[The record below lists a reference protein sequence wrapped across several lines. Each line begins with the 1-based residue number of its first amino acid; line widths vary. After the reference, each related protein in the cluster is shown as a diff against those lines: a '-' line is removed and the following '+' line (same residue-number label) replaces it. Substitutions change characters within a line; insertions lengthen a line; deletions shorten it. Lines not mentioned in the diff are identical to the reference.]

1 MLDYKIPANP
11 NEFTQGETPELFIYN
26 SNTDSNRYICKKN
39 NKVMSKTNY
48 LFRAFLIAFFLLVFS
63 CQKNETNE
71 VLFQKEVPVK
81 EDATKAWLHKVEH
94 YKKDK
99 NYLSVFHN
107 YYNDKIKEKKYL
119 EAAEVLDFACVYLA
133 DSYDFNDQF
142 MTKVR
147 EFDARYRH
155 KVPELKTTFVDAY
168 LANYYF
174 DKYNLKKACEYF
186 KKITTLEPD
195 DYNSCYNI
203 ARAYY
208 DLSYIYYI
216 MGKQN
221 LSLLA
226 NQKSFEY
233 FSKIDNPKG
242 LAFVYSNYANI
253 YTAIGDKKR
262 AIQNADKAIQ
272 AYKKIDNTYNVYIGL
287 INKIS
292 IYEYLKDKRQRPLID
307 SVYQAFISSK
317 DESKILKIKIF
328 DFKAE
333 NLIYANKLP
342 EAKKI
347 LTDLK
352 PVVEEIDSDD
362 LTQEYKLTSALYEI
376 KKNPNYSNFADIKK
390 TLPTLISNQQYEK
403 VNMLYGVLQNS
414 AIQNKDYKT
423 ALAYEA
429 QKKII
434 ADSIGSIITRVKTV
448 ELEKKYQ
455 TEKKAQ
461 ELKIKEQTITNKN
474 TTIAL
479 LCASLIGIL
488 LINFAFN
495 LKQKQKKLKLEKENT
510 QLYTK
515 QLLEKTEEERKRI
528 ASDLHDSVSHELL
541 SLKNSFEE
549 KTEITSQKIDAIIN
563 DIRSIS
569 RNLHPI
575 MFDKIGLKESINQMV
590 ERAESVNNFMVTA
603 EIDYDSVLSSSDEL
617 QIYRIVQEALSNIIK
632 YADAIAAKISIT
644 ENENSIIIEIKDNGK
659 GFNVEETLNSKS
671 SFGLHN
677 IIERSRAIGGQA
689 NIISNTNGTII
700 TIDIKKAQ

>member
-1 MLDYKIPANP
+1 MSILYL
-11 NEFTQGETPELFIYN
+11 GCN
-26 SNTDSNRYICKKN
+26 SNKDSE
-39 NKVMSKTNY
+39 V
-48 LFRAFLIAFFLLVFS
+48 VF
-63 CQKNETNE
+63 
-71 VLFQKEVPVK
+71 VKEEPVK
-81 EDATKAWLHKVEH
+81 EDAVKAWLHKVEN
-94 YKKDK
+94 YKKSD
-99 NYLSVFHN
+99 NYLVVFHK
-107 YYNDKIKEKKYL
+107 YYNQKIKEKKYL
-119 EAAEVLDFACVYLA
+119 NAAEVLDIACVYLA

-142 MTKVR
+142 MATVK
-147 EFDARYRH
+147 EFDTKYREE
-155 KVPELKTTFVDAY
+155 VPVLKTTFVDAY
-168 LANYYF
+168 LANYYY
-174 DKYNLKKACEYF
+174 DKYNLKKACDYF
-186 KKITTLEPD
+186 SKITALEPD
-195 DYNSCYNI
+195 NYDSCYNI

-208 DLSYIYYI
+208 DLSYIYYV

-221 LSLLA
+221 LSLDA
-226 NQKSFEY
+226 NQKSFES

-262 AIQNADKAIQ
+262 AIENADKAIQ

-292 IYEYLKDKRQRPLID
+292 IYEYLKDKRERPLID
-307 SVYQAFISSK
+307 SVYQAFVSSK

-333 NLIYANKLP
+333 NLIHENKLP
-342 EAKKI
+342 EAKK
-347 LTDLK
+347 LLDGLK

-362 LTQEYKLTSALYEI
+362 LTQEYKLTAALYEI
-376 KKNPNYSNFADIKK
+376 KKNPGYSNFTDIKK
-390 TLPTLISNQQYEK
+390 ALPTLISNQQYEK
-403 VNMLYGVLQNS
+403 VNMFYGLLQNN
-414 AIQNKDYKT
+414 AIQNNDYKS
-423 ALAYEA
+423 AFGYEA

-434 ADSIGSIITRVKTV
+434 ADSIGNIITRIKTV

-461 ELKIKEQTITNKN
+461 QLKIKEQTITNKN

-479 LCASLIGIL
+479 LGASLIGIL
-488 LINFAFN
+488 FISFAFN
-495 LKQKQKKLKLEKENT
+495 LIQKQKKLRLEKQSA

-541 SLKNSFEE
+541 SLKNSLEE
-549 KTEITSQKIDAIIN
+549 KREITNQKIDNIIN

-603 EIDYDSVLSSSDEL
+603 EIDYSYVLSSSHEL

-632 YADAIAAKISIT
+632 YADAVAAKISIT
-644 ENENSIIIEIKDNGK
+644 ETENTINIEIKDNGK
-659 GFNVEETLNSKS
+659 GFNVEETLNNTS

-677 IIERSRAIGGQA
+677 IIERSRAIGGKA
-689 NIISNTNGTII
+689 IVLSDTSGTII
-700 TIDIKKAQ
+700 TIEIKKKP